1 MSTTEQNTIIM
12 VNSDKHLSTKTL
24 MAELHKRH
32 FIAYESPSLDTALQA
47 CQRCEAAH
55 IIYACDDF
63 NHETLENILENKSTP
78 QLKTLIIY
86 ANVISQT
93 ETDLVTINGIAVLT
107 LKKEPEHALLFD
119 RLSPYAPNQAEV
131 ILCAMSDAVISINDN
146 HRIRYMNPT
155 ALRLLDITPDE
166 AYDQSIEHVLD
177 LRDIETNETV
187 MEKLLNQQKNNTEK
201 TRSANNEKSVYAAFT
216 NPKGRHY
223 KVAARSSVLYSNA
236 PKTSHVLVLRD
247 ITEKYTTLP
256 KIQATENKYWA
267 LVNTTQLGYTILDKQ
282 GRVLDANDEFIR
294 ITGYKTLED
303 IIGTDA
309 RTWISDSGRTN
320 LYQAIDDLIKTGRVV
335 GMEVDFKATDGAV
348 TPIEFNATI
357 IKEEGEYYV
366 LGIGRDISD
375 RRKAEKEKELIQTQ
389 LRQAQKM
396 DAIGQLT
403 GGIAHDFNN
412 VLASIL
418 GYTELSQQLLVDAH
432 STPYPNSALISG
444 KLDTYLNAIHEA
456 GTRARDLVKQLMVFS
471 RGGDISPQYMRVE
484 PAVHEIIKL
493 LSSTLPKTI
502 NVSTHFEK
510 NLPLIHID
518 PIQLHQ
524 VIMNLCINS
533 RDALNEVGDITI
545 SVTRNKKYNNKICAS
560 CHSKIADD
568 YITVTV
574 KDNGPGI
581 AEQHRD
587 RVFEPF
593 YTTKTIGQGTG
604 MGLSMVHGIMHEHGG
619 HIILETDSRHGSA
632 FHLLF
637 PITDQTIPTESR
649 PTAQPLPLTTYKK
662 TNGYHIVI
670 VEDEER
676 LASFLTDL
684 FSNHGYKVTAYTNSR
699 LAQKAL
705 PKMLDE
711 IDLILTDHTMPGI
724 TGLQL
729 AKEILALRPDLPI
742 ILCTGFSFKI
752 DEKTAYAI
760 GISRFL
766 QKPIS
771 TTELLKAVELL
782 LASTALSLG

>member
-1 MSTTEQNTIIM
+1 MSTTERNTIIL
-12 VNSDKHLSTKTL
+12 VNSDKQPSTKTL

-32 FIAYESPSLDTALQA
+32 FIASESPNLETALQA
-47 CQRCEAAH
+47 CQRLESVY
-55 IIYACDDF
+55 IIYNCDNF
-63 NHETLENILENKSTP
+63 NQETLKNILGDESIP

-86 ANVISQT
+86 ASAVSPIDLIS
-93 ETDLVTINGIAVLT
+93 INGITVLK
-107 LKKEPEHALLFD
+107 LNKEPEHTLLFD
-119 RLSPYAPNQAEV
+119 YLSPYAPNQAEA
-131 ILCAMSDAVISINDN
+131 ILCAMSDSVISIDDS
-146 HRIRYMNPT
+146 HCIQYMNPT
-155 ALRLLDITPDE
+155 ALRLTGVTPDE
-166 AYDQSIEHVLD
+166 AYSQPIDHVLD
-177 LRDIETNETV
+177 LRDIETNEAV
-187 MEKLLNQQKNNTEK
+187 MEKLMNQQKNNTEK
-201 TRSANNEKSVYAAFT
+201 PFSADNKKSVYAAFI
-216 NPKGRHY
+216 NSKGQHY
-223 KVAARSSVLYSNA
+223 KVAVRSSTSYSNA
-236 PKTSHVLVLRD
+236 PKTNHVLVLRD
-247 ITEKYTTLP
+247 ITEKYTRLP
-256 KIQATENKYWA
+256 KIQAAENKYWA

-282 GRVLDANDEFIR
+282 GRVIDANDEFIR
-294 ITGYKTLED
+294 ITGYEKLED

-309 RTWISDSGRTN
+309 RAWISDLGRTN
-320 LYQAIDDLIKTGRVV
+320 LYQGIDDLIKTGRVV
-335 GMEVDFKATDGAV
+335 GVEVDFKATNGSV

-418 GYTELSQQLLVDAH
+418 GYTELSQQLLADTHNTVYQN
-432 STPYPNSALISG
+432 PALISD
-444 KLDTYLNAIHEA
+444 KLDAYLNAIHEA

-545 SVTRNKKYNNKICAS
+545 SVTRNKKHSKKNCAS

-574 KDNGPGI
+574 EDNGPGI

-587 RVFEPF
+587 RIFEPF

-619 HIILETDSRHGSA
+619 HIILETDSQRGST

-637 PITDQTIPTESR
+637 PIADQTTLTEFR
-649 PTAQPLPLTTYKK
+649 PTAQSLPLTTHSKS
-662 TNGYHIVI
+662 NGHHIVI

-684 FSNHGYKVTAYTNSR
+684 FSNHGYRVTTYTNSR

-705 PKMLDE
+705 LKMLDD
-711 IDLILTDHTMPGI
+711 IDLVLTDHTMPGI

-782 LASTALSLG
+782 LASTALSLS

>member
-1 MSTTEQNTIIM
+1 MSTTEQNTIIL
-12 VNSDKHLSTKTL
+12 VNSDQPPSTKTL
-24 MAELHKRH
+24 VAELHKRH
-32 FIAYESPSLDTALQA
+32 FIAYETPSLETALQA
-47 CQRCEAAH
+47 CQRCESAH

-63 NHETLENILENKSTP
+63 NQETLESFLKNKTIP
-78 QLKTLIIY
+78 QLKTLIVY
-86 ANVISQT
+86 ANVVSP
-93 ETDLVTINGIAVLT
+93 TDLVTINGIAILR

-119 RLSPYAPNQAEV
+119 YLSPYALSQAEA
-131 ILCAMSDAVISINDN
+131 ILCAMSDAVISINDA
-146 HRIRYMNPT
+146 HRIQYMNPT
-155 ALRLLDITPDE
+155 ALRLIDSSTDE
-166 AYDQSIEHVLD
+166 VYGQFIEQVFD
-177 LRDIETNETV
+177 LRDIETNEAI
-187 MEKLLNQQKNNTEK
+187 MEKLLNQLKKNSEK
-201 TRSANNEKSVYAAFT
+201 TPPANNEKSVYAAFT

-223 KVAARSSVLYSNA
+223 KVATRSSVLYSNA

-294 ITGYKTLED
+294 ITGHKTLED

-309 RTWISDSGRTN
+309 RTWISDVGRTN

-335 GMEVDFKATDGAV
+335 GIEVDFKATNGAV
-348 TPIEFNATI
+348 TPIEFNATV

-418 GYTELSQQLLVDAH
+418 GYTELSQQLLIDAH
-432 STPYPNSALISG
+432 SNPSPALASG

-545 SVTRNKKYNNKICAS
+545 SVVRNKKYSNKICAS
-560 CHSKIADD
+560 CHSKITDD

-637 PITDQTIPTESR
+637 PITDQTTPTEVRS
-649 PTAQPLPLTTYKK
+649 TAHPLPLTTHKK
-662 TNGYHIVI
+662 SNGHHIVI
-670 VEDEER
+670 VEDEES

-684 FSNHGYKVTAYTNSR
+684 FSNHGYKVTTYTNSR

-705 PKMLDE
+705 PKILDE

-729 AKEILALRPDLPI
+729 AKEVLALRPDLPI

-782 LASTALSLG
+782 LASTALSLS